1 MLLKR
6 AENKL
11 LYFLGSSKENQDPS
25 ESQIIDGIA
34 KKRRLSV
41 IAQHRR
47 LGETFCIDNHHKV
60 CCALIKGHTKA
71 NKFCWLGQCLS
82 DLQPC
87 WPLHILLW

>member
-47 LGETFCIDNHHKV
+47 LGETFCID
-60 CCALIKGHTKA
+60 ITITKYA
-71 NKFCWLGQCLS
+71 VLS
-82 DLQPC
+82 LRAMLRP
-87 WPLHILLW
+87 INFVG